1 MDAKVETIPVNQCI
15 CGSRRRKPLS
25 NCWAATHD
33 FELDAAHTHYAGLLA
48 RVNGARV
55 EQGAQPL
62 SRRVAEH
69 DRSLA
74 SYDRALG
81 EGRN

>member
-1 MDAKVETIPVNQCI
+1 MDST
-15 CGSRRRKPLS
+15 
-25 NCWAATHD
+25 
-33 FELDAAHTHYAGLLA
+33 DAAHTHYRGLLGRLEDTDPLA
-48 RVNGARV
+48 RINRLRAAQGHPPLTRGAV
-55 EQGAQPL
+55 
-62 SRRVAEH
+62 EH